1 MEYKHIH
8 FDEIDSTN
16 NYLKNSY
23 QLLNSFTFVSTD
35 YQTAG
40 KGRNE
45 RTWISEPGENL
56 MFSFLIKEKELL
68 DKAPIISLLVAV
80 EIAKVLESYKIKD
93 VSIKWPNDV
102 LIGDKK
108 VCGIL
113 AEGQAPNY
121 LVVGVGLNVN
131 QTSFPSDL
139 RRPATSLLI
148 ELDKNISI
156 DELKETLFNQI
167 TSSLKNLDVNVSLAY
182 FRKHNYLQ
190 NKRISTSINDE
201 LFVGRVVGIEDNF
214 CLKVKTKDMYLF
226 IDSGEIDVLDSNK
239 NTRLSTIDY
248 IFTVPAVLLLIAAI
262 VFLETFLYTPAFVC
276 FGLFLAI
283 VIPYVIYMTIKFK
296 HTAVKSVFL
305 DERRIDAVI
314 FDMDGTLIDSTGLWH
329 EIDKKFFAKRNME
342 LPSDYAQN
350 IVHLGLTQ
358 AAKFTKEHYGI
369 KESEQE
375 IMDEWHQMSIDMY
388 RNDVQLKEGA
398 IEILELFKK
407 HNIPMA
413 IATANDD
420 TLYMPCIER
429 LGIGKYFKH
438 IADVNNVKEGKQSAK
453 IYEYLA
459 EKMSTKKENTLVI
472 EDMPTCIKTV
482 FNNGFITVAVFD
494 EASKDYNEEK
504 KNNSHLFINCFKD
517 LIEKLK

>member
-40 KGRNE
+40 KGRND
-45 RTWISEPGENL
+45 RTWLSEKGENL
-56 MFSFLIKEKELL
+56 MFSFLIKEKALL
-68 DKAPIISLLVAV
+68 DQAQIISLLVAV

-121 LVVGVGLNVN
+121 LVVGVGLNAN

-148 ELDKNISI
+148 ELGRNVSL
-156 DELKETLFNQI
+156 DELKESLFTQL
-167 TSSLKNLDVNVSLAY
+167 TKSLNNLDFKASLEY
-182 FRKHNYLQ
+182 FRKHNYLRF
-190 NKRISTSINDE
+190 KRISTSINGE
-201 LFVGRVVGIEDNF
+201 FYVGRVMDIDDNF
-214 CLKVKTKDMYLF
+214 CLKVKTNDMYLI
-226 IDSGEIDVLDSNK
+226 IDSGEIDVLDG
-239 NTRLSTIDY
+239 NTKLNIVDY
-248 IFTVPAVLLLIAAI
+248 ISVVPAVIFLIVGIFLLQAMLTI
-262 VFLETFLYTPAFVC
+262 PAFIC
-276 FGLFLAI
+276 LGLFLVLI
-283 VIPYVIYMTIKFK
+283 IPYTIYMMFKIKRR
-296 HTAVKSVFL
+296 AVHSVFL
-305 DERRIDAVI
+305 NEHRIDSVI

-329 EIDKKFFAKRNME
+329 EIDKKFFARRGME

-388 RNDVQLKEGA
+388 RNDVELKEGA
-398 IEILELFKK
+398 IELLEFFKK

-429 LGIGKYFKH
+429 LGIGKYFVH

-459 EKMSTKKENTLVI
+459 GKMSTKKENTLVV
-472 EDMPTCIKTV
+472 EDMPTCIKTA
-482 FNNGFITVAVFD
+482 FSNGFITVAVFD

-504 KNNSHLFINCFKD
+504 KNNSHLFINGFKD
-517 LIEKLK
+517 LIEKLR